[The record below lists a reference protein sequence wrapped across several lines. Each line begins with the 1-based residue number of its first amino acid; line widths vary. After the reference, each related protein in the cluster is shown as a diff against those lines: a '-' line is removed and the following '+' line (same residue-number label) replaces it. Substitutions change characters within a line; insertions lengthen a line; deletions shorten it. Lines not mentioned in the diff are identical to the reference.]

1 MCFLIIWSSSF
12 YAQTRTAKNAACA
25 IYSGQGKKEIPLH
38 NYFGNTG
45 TYPCHF
51 HRCYELIT
59 LIDGR
64 PCSVFPNQLHSFTT
78 LSQSLFNIVI
88 FSPKIIGDFAARY
101 PGCIPKQPISH
112 PGIFT
117 IEELLICNPF
127 EQRAFLYHIC
137 AQYSEKTSTI
147 KNPGLD
153 EPILLRRI
161 LTFVGEHY
169 QYSCTLQELSAHLG
183 YEYTYLSKYFID
195 KMKLSYTAYLN
206 QVRIR
211 QACVLLRDKE
221 RPIVDIAIQ
230 CGYNT
235 IRTFNRNFYSMIGK
249 TPKEF
254 REQLYTVP

>member
-1 MCFLIIWSSSF
+1 MFF
-12 YAQTRTAKNAACA
+12 YEEFNYGETDKYVAFQLKN
-25 IYSGQGKKEIPLH
+25 Q
-38 NYFGNTG
+38 

-59 LIDGR
+59 LIDGQL
-64 PCSVFPNQLHSFTT
+64 SLQLDETEYLLETGDLVLIFPNQLHAFTT

-88 FSPKIIGDFAARY
+88 FSPEIIGDFAARY
-101 PGCIPKQPISH
+101 PGCIPKQPILH
-112 PGIFT
+112 PGILT
-117 IEELLICNPF
+117 IEELLTRNPF

-137 AQYSEKTSTI
+137 AQYSEKTSMI

-153 EPILLRRI
+153 EPILLHRI
-161 LTFVGEHY
+161 ITFVGEHY
-169 QYSCTLQELSAHLG
+169 QDSCTLQELSAHLG

-254 REQLYTVP
+254 REQL